1 MTTVELA
8 IMSSIDCKS
17 TNTISVEI
25 HTFVNYCRVLG
36 VLSAHVIVH
45 SSSFVYLQD
54 AHLMGV
60 MSSPE
65 SSAGSCTW
73 RRSSGI

>member
-36 VLSAHVIVH
+36 VLSAHVM
-45 SSSFVYLQD
+45 ST
-54 AHLMGV
+54 HLHLFISKML
-60 MSSPE
+60 
-65 SSAGSCTW
+65 T
-73 RRSSGI
+73 